1 MEEIRYFGRLAV
13 YALLVGGAYWFL
25 SYEPAGTALLIG
37 FGLATG
43 AAFVVLRRGV
53 RQEHPGTGSEAGTA
67 TSEAPFADESGP
79 VPTRS
84 GAPLAV
90 GFGIAA
96 VALAGAFGPWFIIA
110 GAVPLILGAVDWLR
124 AAEHELALRSS
135 TDDGSTGETALSR
148 NRSEDDVAGVI
159 AGLAEGGLGERAVA
173 AEMRRDAGRQ

>member
-25 SYEPAGTALLIG
+25 SYAPAGTVRLIG

-53 RQEHPGTGSEAGTA
+53 RQEHPGAGPDAGTA
-67 TSEAPFADESGP
+67 TPEAPFADESGP

-110 GAVPLILGAVDWLR
+110 GAVPLLLGAVDWLR

-135 TDDGSTGETALSR
+135 TDDAPTGEAAHGGQTATH
-148 NRSEDDVAGVI
+148 
-159 AGLAEGGLGERAVA
+159 GGTEA
-173 AEMRRDAGRQ
+173 AHAGRTGDHRTEPVEAPTGEATEAG

>member
-1 MEEIRYFGRLAV
+1 MEEVRYFGRLAI
-13 YALLVGGAYWFL
+13 YALLVGAAYWFL
-25 SYEPAGTALLIG
+25 SYEPAGTVLLIG

-53 RQEHPGTGSEAGTA
+53 RQERAAAGA
-67 TSEAPFADESGP
+67 DGGAAASEAPFADESGP

-96 VALAGAFGPWFIIA
+96 MALAGAFGPWFLIA

-124 AAEHELALRSS
+124 AADRELALRSS
-135 TDDGSTGETALSR
+135 TDNGEASHGGRTTERPTEAV
-148 NRSEDDVAGVI
+148 EAPATEVPEAG
-159 AGLAEGGLGERAVA
+159 
-173 AEMRRDAGRQ
+173 